1 MGSFNRSR
9 ELSILTCMDKHPS
22 QNHLIATGGVDGIL
36 NIYDLRQEG
45 VPVTIME
52 GHHGSTSKWFNLFTT
67 GWIILRLT
75 HFDNSYDPL
84 MIGKKHI
91 QALTSPPHLRQLT
104 LTKSGGCS
112 YHHTLRQVTGITM
125 GQAQDE
131 DVKPVAAFV
140 VR

>member
-52 GHHGSTSKWFNLFTT
+52 GHNGSTSKWFNLFTT

-75 HFDNSYDPL
+75 HSDNRDWEKAHTGIDITPATYTD
-84 MIGKKHI
+84 KKWVGAFTI
-91 QALTSPPHLRQLT
+91 I
-104 LTKSGGCS
+104 
-112 YHHTLRQVTGITM
+112 RQVTGITM

>member
-75 HFDNSYDPL
+75 HFDNRDWEKAHTGIDIAPAPEATYTD
-84 MIGKKHI
+84 KKWVG
-91 QALTSPPHLRQLT
+91 ALTII
-104 LTKSGGCS
+104 
-112 YHHTLRQVTGITM
+112 RQVTGITM